1 MVAMAAD
8 ERGIGGS
15 DPDGADGTDGSV
27 PESLSTEAVFETLS
41 SQRRRYTLH
50 YLKQRQEPVT
60 VRDLSE
66 QVAAWENGIDREAV
80 TPKLR
85 KRVYTALHQT
95 HLPKMSKLDVVEYD
109 SDRGVVGMTPRV
121 SQLDIYL
128 DIVPSNDLPWS
139 QFYLGLGA
147 VFTALVTVAALGV
160 PPFDSVP
167 GFGYALCIA
176 LTVSGIAAYHTV
188 RDGRSRLGGN
198 DDPVEEI
205 VPPPESREMAD
216 SATGD
221 D

>member
-1 MVAMAAD
+1 MVAMSAETSGTGSS
-8 ERGIGGS
+8 ERDDSDDSGS
-15 DPDGADGTDGSV
+15 D
-27 PESLSTEAVFETLS
+27 SLSTEAVFETLS

-50 YLKQRQEPVT
+50 YLKQQQEPVT

-66 QVAAWENGIDREAV
+66 QVAAWENGIDRESV

-85 KRVYTALHQT
+85 KRAYTALHQT
-95 HLPKMSKLDVVEYD
+95 HLPKMSKLDVIEYD
-109 SDRGVVGMTPRV
+109 SDRGVVGMTPHV

-128 DIVPSNDLPWS
+128 DIVPSDDLPWS

-160 PPFDSVP
+160 PPFGSIP

-188 RDGRSRLGGN
+188 RDRRSRLGGN

-205 VPPPESREMAD
+205 VPPLESREIAEGT
-216 SATGD
+216 ATD
-221 D
+221 DD

>member
-1 MVAMAAD
+1 MVAIAAD
-8 ERGIGGS
+8 KGGTGGTDSDNSGGS
-15 DPDGADGTDGSV
+15 DGSES
-27 PESLSTEAVFETLS
+27 ESLSTEAVFETLS

-66 QVAAWENGIDREAV
+66 QVAAWENGIDRESV

-95 HLPKMSKLDVVEYD
+95 HLPKMSQLEVIEYD
-109 SDRGVVGMTPRV
+109 SDRGVVGMTPHV

-128 DIVPSNDLPWS
+128 DIVPSDDLPWS

-147 VFTALVTVAALGV
+147 VFTALVTVAVLGIR
-160 PPFDSVP
+160 PFDSVP

-176 LTVSGIAAYHTV
+176 LTVSSIGAYHTV
-188 RDGRSRLGGN
+188 RDRRSRLGGN

-205 VPPPESREMAD
+205 VPPLESREIAD
-216 SATGD
+216 SAAAD

>member
-1 MVAMAAD
+1 MVAMAVDEQGVEGAD
-8 ERGIGGS
+8 SGGS
-15 DPDGADGTDGSV
+15 DAPER
-27 PESLSTEAVFETLS
+27 ESLSTEAVFETLS

-50 YLKQRQEPVT
+50 YLKQRREPVT

-66 QVAAWENGIDREAV
+66 QVAAWENGIDRESV

-95 HLPKMSKLDVVEYD
+95 HLPKMSQLEVIEYD
-109 SDRGVVGMTPRV
+109 SDRGVVEMTPHV

-128 DIVPSNDLPWS
+128 DIVSTDDLPWS

-147 VFTALVTVAALGV
+147 VFTALVTVGGLGI
-160 PPFDSVP
+160 PPFDLIS

-176 LTVSGIAAYHTV
+176 LVVTGVGAYHTF
-188 RDGRSRLGGN
+188 RDRRSRVGGHGE
-198 DDPVEEI
+198 PAEEI
-205 VPPPESREMAD
+205 VPPLESRETAD
-216 SATGD
+216 SVAAD